1 MLSTKYVVYVASKQW
16 KKVAEAIQDSE
27 DALIIE
33 GFPKTDAETSAIAV
47 FTTNI
52 TIKKQQMVKKQSKPE

>member
-1 MLSTKYVVYVASKQW
+1 MTTKYGVYIATKQW
-16 KKVAEAIQDSE
+16 NKVAEAIQDTE

-33 GFPKTDAETSAIAV
+33 GFPKIDTETSTIAV

-52 TIKKQQMVKKQSKPE
+52 TTKKQQMAKKQSQQAQ